1 MATKTALPSRARRG
15 ALAWLQREIRIVGPL
30 FMLVLLIAVFASF
43 VPGFASIANVVNVSV
58 QSSFLLILTIGI
70 TLVLLLGEIDLSF
83 ANVATVIGVAFA
95 YFVSKGIAWPLA
107 LPAAIAGGLLLGWVN
122 GVVISRI
129 RVPSFVA
136 TLAMLEIAG
145 GGATFITQ
153 GQPLFDIPKAIAFAA
168 NGRVGGIPVII
179 LLALLC
185 AIVFQLVLTQ
195 TRFGRYVYMTGG
207 NREAAYLAGV
217 NVKGITTAVF
227 MIAAL
232 MASLYGIVETGR
244 LGSAQ
249 AGAYSNVLIDGL
261 AAIVIGG
268 TSLFGGS
275 GGILNTILGVIFYI
289 TLSNGLNLLTSLNIY
304 LKGIIT
310 GGILLLSLMFNVYMQ
325 QLTQRRQ

>member
-1 MATKTALPSRARRG
+1 MASKIAVTTRARRST
-15 ALAWLQREIRIVGPL
+15 LTWLQREIRIVGPL
-30 FMLVLLIAVFASF
+30 FMLALLVAVFASF
-43 VPGFASIANVVNVSV
+43 VPGFASVANLVNVSV
-58 QSSFLLILTIGI
+58 QASFLLILTIGI
-70 TLVLLLGEIDLSF
+70 TLVLLMGEIDLSF

-95 YFVSKGIAWPLA
+95 YLVSKGLAWPIA
-107 LPAAIAGGLLLGWVN
+107 LIVAVAGGLVLGWVN
-122 GVVISRI
+122 GVVVSRI

-153 GQPLFDIPKAIAFAA
+153 GQPLFSIPKAVSFAA
-168 NGRVGGIPVII
+168 NGRLGGVPVII
-179 LLALLC
+179 VLALAC
-185 AIVFQLVLTQ
+185 AVAFQVVLTQ

-207 NREAAYLAGV
+207 NKEAAFLAGV
-217 NVKGITTAVF
+217 NVKGITTVVF
-227 MIAAL
+227 MIAGL

-261 AAIVIGG
+261 AAVVIGG

-275 GGILNTILGVIFYI
+275 GGILNTILGVAFYI

-304 LKGIIT
+304 LKGMIT